1 MITWSQLVLPILLSA
16 VAIFIASS
24 LIHTVVKWHNPDYKK
39 LSNEDEVTGAIR
51 RGSPAPAQY
60 NFPHCLEGQ
69 KNTPEIQA
77 KFAAGP
83 VGVMYIRESGEIRI
97 GPFLLKWFVY
107 LLVVAAL
114 VAYVAMITLGS
125 GAPYLSVFRVV
136 SATAWLAFAWQ
147 GPGDSIWVGKPWGQ
161 TVKYLLD
168 GLIYALL
175 MAGVFGWLWP
185 R

>member
-1 MITWSQLVLPILLSA
+1 MITWSQLVLPILLSG
-16 VAIFIASS
+16 VAIFIAST
-24 LIHTVVKWHNPDYKK
+24 LIHTVVRWHSPDYKK
-39 LSNEDEVTGAIR
+39 LSNEDEVTSAIR
-51 RGSPAPAQY
+51 RGSPAAAQY
-60 NFPHCLEGQ
+60 NFPHCPESQ
-69 KNTPEIQA
+69 KSSPEMKA

-83 VGVMYIRESGEIRI
+83 VGVMYLREAGEIRI

-114 VAYVAMITLGS
+114 VGYVAMITLGS
-125 GAPYLSVFRVV
+125 GASYLNVFRVV

-147 GPGDSIWVGKPWGQ
+147 GPGDSIWVGKPWGS